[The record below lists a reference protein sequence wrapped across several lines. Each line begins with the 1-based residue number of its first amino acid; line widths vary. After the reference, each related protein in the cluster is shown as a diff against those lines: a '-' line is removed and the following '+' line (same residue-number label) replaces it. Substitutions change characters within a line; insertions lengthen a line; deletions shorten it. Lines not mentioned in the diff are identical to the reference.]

1 MRSFLDIVEEI
12 KTILSLEIG
21 SKKVY
26 DKDIADRLG
35 ISQMNFA
42 TMKKRN
48 KIPFDEI
55 LDFCALKSIS
65 INWMLYGQSPESLID
80 TTNRFFMVRYF
91 SEVNASA
98 GGGGDAQDEEERM
111 LEIPSEF
118 ATLLGGANE
127 LRHIE
132 ALNVS
137 GDSMEPLFSYDDIV
151 FVNKNKTNI
160 QRGGVFVIKT
170 ESGLFIKRV
179 WQRVDGAIEL
189 ISENSV
195 YPVQVL
201 RADAVEVVGRV
212 VGKFGGVD

>member
-1 MRSFLDIVEEI
+1 
-12 KTILSLEIG
+12 
-21 SKKVY
+21 
-26 DKDIADRLG
+26 
-35 ISQMNFA
+35 
-42 TMKKRN
+42 
-48 KIPFDEI
+48 
-55 LDFCALKSIS
+55 
-65 INWMLYGQSPESLID
+65 
-80 TTNRFFMVRYF
+80 MVRYF

-160 QRGGVFVIKT
+160 QRGGIFVIKT